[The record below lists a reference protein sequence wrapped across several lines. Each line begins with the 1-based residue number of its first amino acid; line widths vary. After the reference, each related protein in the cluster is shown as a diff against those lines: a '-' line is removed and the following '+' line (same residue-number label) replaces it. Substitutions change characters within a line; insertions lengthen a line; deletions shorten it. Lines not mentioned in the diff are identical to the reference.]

1 MLYLY
6 NGSIQKFPLDRE
18 SIGLGRS
25 SKNDLCI
32 REGFVS
38 KRHARLTVLGD
49 EILIEDLQS
58 KNGIFYE
65 NMKVSKMRIKL
76 NESFRIGYIE
86 FFMKRGNPEE
96 FVLSPESAPIV
107 WKVSDLISSSWGEAR
122 TRLDEF
128 DRVVITALHQGFRI
142 QKFSDILDQIKEP
155 LTNIFKQGSL
165 LIATAVEDENK
176 ILTAQNFAEDPPLD
190 LDQVI
195 GQLEISDQEVLR
207 QTTQG
212 KDEVCWYAFPL
223 EVKGLPVSLIYLDNT
238 GADLPD
244 STIQLLRDL
253 SREFSLI
260 HSLIEQNRLP
270 EESLAEGEVGLT
282 IVCED
287 EAMIRLR
294 EKCRKIARSDLFV
307 LIEGEMG
314 TGKDLL
320 AQWLHLHSDR
330 RRDTYVKVNC
340 AGLGEGLLEVELFG
354 RQERPGKIELSSEG
368 TLVLDEIGEMPLDLQ
383 AKILR
388 VIQERELYRLG
399 EDRPLPVDLK
409 IISLSRQDVRGLIEE
424 NRFRQDLYY
433 QVAPVSL
440 VIPPLRERVA
450 DIVPLA
456 HHFTEVFAW
465 LNQVEVEGFS
475 AEALEAL
482 ETYDWPGNVRELE
495 NEIKSAVNQTS
506 SGGRIDLSV
515 LKPEVTAGYKNEK
528 KEIQTMLEESK
539 WNKSRAARRLSLS
552 RTALYKKMKKL
563 GIK

>member
-6 NGSIQKFPLDRE
+6 NGSIQKFPLDKE

-25 SKNDLCI
+25 SKNDLCV

-65 NMKVSKMRIKL
+65 NMKVGKMRIKL

-86 FFMKRGNPEE
+86 FFLKKGNPEE
-96 FVLSPESAPIV
+96 FVLSPEAAPIV
-107 WKVSDLISSSWGEAR
+107 WKVSDLVSSTWGEAG

-142 QKFSDILDQIKEP
+142 QKFSDILERIKEP
-155 LTNIFKQGSL
+155 LASIFGQGSL

-176 ILTAQNFAEDPPLD
+176 ILAAQNFAEDAPLD

-195 GQLEISDQEVLR
+195 GQLEISDQEVLC
-207 QTTQG
+207 QTSQ
-212 KDEVCWYAFPL
+212 VCCYVFPL
-223 EVKGLPVSLIYLDNT
+223 EVKGLPVSLVYLDNT
-238 GADLPD
+238 GADLPGR
-244 STIQLLRDL
+244 TIQFLRDL

-260 HSLIEQNRLP
+260 HGLIEQNRVP
-270 EESLAEGEVGLT
+270 QESLAEGEVGLT
-282 IVCED
+282 IVGED

-340 AGLGEGLLEVELFG
+340 AGLAEGLLEVELFG
-354 RQERPGKIELSSEG
+354 RQERPGKVELSSEG

-383 AKILR
+383 ARILR

-409 IISLSRQDVRGLIEE
+409 IISLSRQDVRGLIAE
-424 NRFRQDLYY
+424 NLFRQDLYY
-433 QVAPVSL
+433 QIAPVNL
-440 VIPPLRERVA
+440 VIPPLRERVD
-450 DIVPLA
+450 DIAPLA
-456 HHFTEVFAW
+456 LHFADVFAW
-465 LNQVEVEGFS
+465 MNQVEVEGFS
-475 AEALEAL
+475 DEALEAL
-482 ETYDWPGNVRELE
+482 QTYDWPGNVRELE

-515 LKPEVTAGYKNEK
+515 LKPEVAAGYNDEK
-528 KEIQTMLEESK
+528 EEIQSVLEESK
-539 WNKSRAARRLSLS
+539 WNKSRAARRLSIS